1 MSCVSLQSLYSLGFS
16 FLNFFSSVDQL
27 IILVF
32 YHFIIKYT
40 IILCMHLVRNIFTFI
55 TKPIVL
61 LHLILVIQWGLFL
74 GTTFHPYTLNV
85 PNRTYL
91 MLRGHLLYTSFIR
104 QAKEGAWSLYNPHTT
119 RPTPKAYAHLFFVA
133 LGKISAIF
141 TIDPPV
147 MYMMSRMIAAVI
159 LFWCTYW
166 FIGLVLPPSLHAL
179 AIFFVLAL
187 EPGPLM
193 NLKPAIFSYYPQI
206 VAYRHFGLP
215 HHTMGEAIG
224 LLLLGACILCV
235 QKPTLKR
242 LLSLGVLGLI
252 STTILPPYPVIIIL
266 TVLAPWAIYS
276 IFTGTTKRLFLPF
289 GIVAIA
295 VGAVALFMKH
305 EFAKGYPWKDF
316 NLDEKRWVT
325 NSDVLINYT
334 ASLLL
339 SFPFVLYLWGSI
351 TRKWNSF
358 DRDLKLTILLMTSW
372 VIVPVFL
379 VPISPATWFPFANFR
394 LMDGYN
400 YVPMG
405 ILATLGLSLFVKRF
419 SKKFVLPIILATL
432 LLISGSLTT
441 LYTTQTLEEQKGLW
455 SNVYLGNGHW
465 QAFAFLNTVPK
476 QSGIMVMNH
485 FGEIIPDFASVRT
498 FIGST
503 PGFVNWSELF
513 HIATR
518 FYTGQLTDTEA
529 EGILQKEDISYVY
542 YSDGEKYYNITS
554 TLYPNLLTS
563 VFETPGIIIYQVNSR
578 RN

>member
-1 MSCVSLQSLYSLGFS
+1 
-16 FLNFFSSVDQL
+16 
-27 IILVF
+27 
-32 YHFIIKYT
+32 
-40 IILCMHLVRNIFTFI
+40 MHLVRIIFAFF

-61 LHLILVIQWGLFL
+61 LHLILMLQWGLFL
-74 GTTFHPYTLNV
+74 GTTLHPYRLNI

-91 MLRGHLLYTSFIR
+91 MLRGHLIYTSYIR
-104 QAKEGAWSLYNPHTT
+104 QAKEGALSLYNPHTT
-119 RPTPKAYAHLFFVA
+119 RPTPQAYAHLFFVA
-133 LGKISAIF
+133 LGKIAAIF
-141 TIDPPV
+141 NIDPPV
-147 MYMMSRMIAAVI
+147 MYMMSRMLAAVV
-159 LFWCTYW
+159 LFWSTYW
-166 FIGLVLPPSLHAL
+166 FITLVLPPSLHAL
-179 AIFFVLAL
+179 AIFFVLAI
-187 EPGPLM
+187 EPGPLV

-224 LLLLGACILCV
+224 LVLLGMCILCV
-235 QKPTLKR
+235 RKPTLKR
-242 LLSLGVLGLI
+242 FLWLGVLGLV

-266 TVLAPWAIYS
+266 TVLAPWGIYS
-276 IFTGTTKRLFLPF
+276 LLTKTTKRCMLPF
-289 GIVAIA
+289 SIIAIT

-325 NSDVLINYT
+325 NSDVLMNYI

-339 SFPFVLYLWGSI
+339 SLPFVFYLWGSI
-351 TRKWNSF
+351 VKKWNSWDS
-358 DRDLKLTILLMTSW
+358 DRKLTIILMTSW
-372 VIVPVFL
+372 TIIPILL
-379 VPISPATWFPFANFR
+379 VPISPAPWFPFANFR

-405 ILATLGLSLFVKRF
+405 ILATLGLSMAAKKIK
-419 SKKFVLPIILATL
+419 KKFVIPIVLGVVL
-432 LLISGSLTT
+432 VISGSLTY

-465 QAFAFLNTVPK
+465 KAFAFLNTVPK
-476 QSGIMVMNH
+476 KSGIMVMNH

-498 FIGST
+498 LIGST

-518 FYTGQLTDTEA
+518 FYSGQLTDTEA
-529 EGILQKEDISYVY
+529 EEILTKEDISYVY
-542 YSDGEKYYNITS
+542 YSDEEKYHNITGS
-554 TLYPNLLTS
+554 LYPNLLTS
-563 VFETPGIIIYQVNSR
+563 VFEAPGVTIYQVNSR